1 MPRNDQQIADFW
13 RACQGAMAGLQ
24 AMDDQSKITSDQPEA
39 WGFGDSPEMA
49 DDLGQLV
56 YSGIKTATCS
66 LLWEYEVENE
76 SVPEEG
82 ELGIVLDGRGEPLCL
97 IETTEIRT
105 RPYNKV
111 EAQFA
116 FDEGEG
122 DRSLAY
128 WRDAHWRFFSRQC
141 EKLGLQVSEDMPLIC
156 ERFRVIYPLIGDPE

>member
-1 MPRNDQQIADFW
+1 MDQMPQNDQRITDFW
-13 RACQGAMAGLQ
+13 HACQEAMTGYR
-24 AMDDQSKITSDQPEA
+24 KIIGEQPEA

-49 DDLGQLV
+49 DELGQLV
-56 YSGIKTATCS
+56 LSGTKTATCS
-66 LLWEYEVENE
+66 LLWEYEQEGE

-82 ELGIVLDGRGEPLCL
+82 ELSIVLDGRGEPLCL

-116 FDEGEG
+116 YDEGEG
-122 DRSLAY
+122 DRSLAF

-141 EKLGLQVSEDMPLIC
+141 DKLGLQVSEEMPLIC
-156 ERFRVIYPLIGDPE
+156 ERFRVICPRTGDSK